1 MTRGNAVPFAQDS
14 SRMTSSG
21 PIGIPAFESRFT
33 GETEAQPVD
42 FLGIEILHVRRAEW
56 FGRRNYRTKDDRRPG
71 R

>member
-1 MTRGNAVPFAQDS
+1 
-14 SRMTSSG
+14 MTSSG

-42 FLGIEILHVRRAEW
+42 FLGIDILHVRREEW